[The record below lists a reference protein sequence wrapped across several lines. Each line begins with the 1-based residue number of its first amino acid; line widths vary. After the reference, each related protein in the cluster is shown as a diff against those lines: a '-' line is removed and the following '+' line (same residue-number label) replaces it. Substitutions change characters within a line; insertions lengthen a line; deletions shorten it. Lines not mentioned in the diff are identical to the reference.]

1 MANKWEIWLANV
13 KFDDDPNSVK
23 RRPVLVLD
31 HNVAYILSVK
41 ITSHAPRPNFKGEY
55 ALKFWKIAGLAKPST
70 ARLSK
75 KLRLRDT
82 DLVRKI
88 GRLHPVDIIYIQKL
102 L

>member
-13 KFDDDPNSVK
+13 KFDDDPSSVK

-31 HNVAYILSVK
+31 RKIAYILSVK
-41 ITSHAPRPNFKGEY
+41 ITSHAPRPNFNGEY
-55 ALKFWKIAGLAKPST
+55 ALKFWKAAGLDKPST
-70 ARLSK
+70 VRLSK
-75 KLRLRDT
+75 KLKLQDT

-88 GRLHPVDIIYIQKL
+88 GRLHAVDIIFIQKL